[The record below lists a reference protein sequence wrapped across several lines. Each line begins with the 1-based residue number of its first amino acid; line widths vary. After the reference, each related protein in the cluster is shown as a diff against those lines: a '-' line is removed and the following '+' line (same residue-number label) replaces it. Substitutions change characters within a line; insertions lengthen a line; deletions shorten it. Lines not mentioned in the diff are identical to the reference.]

1 MNRSSSRGS
10 TFLMEI
16 MAAILFFSLVSALCL
31 QMFLKSSQLSKDT
44 ANLSS
49 AASQVRNAAE
59 LIKHA
64 ASSSAQADKNSF
76 FPECL
81 LEEYPNAATGS
92 VQTVVYFDKKWNYC
106 PAGDA
111 AFCMKITPTNTEDAS
126 LLHFYFEVL
135 HMNGSKDDIYSMDLE
150 LHVPN
155 QP

>member
-1 MNRSSSRGS
+1 MSTLDTRKPQGVKRQRPSAVFSVQPWGWSSSSR
-10 TFLMEI
+10 
-16 MAAILFFSLVSALCL
+16 
-31 QMFLKSSQLSKDT
+31 
-44 ANLSS
+44 
-49 AASQVRNAAE
+49 ASMG
-59 LIKHA
+59 
-64 ASSSAQADKNSF
+64 
-76 FPECL
+76 CL